1 MKVLLLQDVK
11 GTGKKDTIVNVSDG
25 YARNFLFPKK
35 LAVEATANAQ
45 NAAAAKQQLEA
56 HRKATALAE
65 AKALAAE
72 LEGKAVVLNMRAGET
87 GKLFGSV
94 TTEDVAGALSAAGHA
109 VDKHQVNIAEPIRT
123 LGEHAITLK
132 LHSGVEANITLK
144 VEAQ

>member
-11 GTGKKDTIVNVSDG
+11 GTGKKDTIVTVSDG

-35 LAVEATANAQ
+35 LAIEATANAQ
-45 NAAAAKQQLEA
+45 NAVAAKQQLEA

-109 VDKHQVNIAEPIRT
+109 VDKHNVLISDPIRT
-123 LGEHAITLK
+123 LGEHAVTLK

>member
-35 LAVEATANAQ
+35 L
-45 NAAAAKQQLEA
+45 EA

-72 LEGKAVVLNMRAGET
+72 LEGKAIVLNMRAGET